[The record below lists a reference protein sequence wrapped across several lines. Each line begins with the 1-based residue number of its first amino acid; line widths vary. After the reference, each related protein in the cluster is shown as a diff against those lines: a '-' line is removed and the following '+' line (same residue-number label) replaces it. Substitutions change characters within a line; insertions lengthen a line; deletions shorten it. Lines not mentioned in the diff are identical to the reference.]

1 MTTQPPPKILAL
13 VSRPLVDHHE
23 RPLGRLD
30 LEGEVELLRERLGD
44 LDREVEVHVQFATT
58 DNLMRLL
65 TPHDYHI
72 LHFTGHGG
80 DGVLAFEDERGTAH
94 PVTAD
99 DLRRLIGVA
108 HQPPV
113 LAFLSACH
121 SESLVHALIQAGV
134 PHVVAIDAE
143 ASVLDLAAT
152 AFARAFYPALL
163 AGRPLCQAFEAGLT
177 AVHTDS
183 NLRRGGL
190 ILGQPEL
197 AAGEEAKFLLLPLEA
212 DHSASLLPTTLPQG
226 QLIFRLPAT
235 TRHNLPVRPET
246 FTGRQREVHHLLGQM
261 FEHRLV
267 TMTGL
272 GGIGKTTLAQEAG
285 RWLAERGH
293 FPDGITFVDLREL
306 TELSSIRARI
316 AEAAEMELSA
326 AVTDQSLA
334 HVLAGRRLLILDD
347 LDRIA
352 AADPRGL
359 SDLLHT
365 LYDYAAPA
373 RLLLTTRERVGGP
386 AQKRAPL
393 GRLEADE
400 ARELFLHE
408 ATMAHDQVS
417 GYQRDLAAILAF
429 LDGWPQAI
437 VLAARLLADY
447 GGDLS
452 WLRDQLAGVKEEAL
466 ADPLI
471 PPDQRRKP
479 DSLILS
485 LRLSYNRLQQAEP
498 AAALTFA
505 ALALFPGGAD
515 VPAVRAILGP
525 QHVAHLPRLRALS
538 LAEEL
543 PGGRLRLPAPARA
556 FAERL
561 LPANARA
568 MCGPAALTYYLDLAF
583 QADDLL
589 TGADYDRGLAIL
601 LTELPNIQSWVD
613 WGLKHEP
620 VEKNTSRAARL
631 AGRLRNLY
639 MLLSWPAEGVARLKQ
654 GIEAARRAGDK
665 EGEANTL
672 QAIGDVQQFQKEN
685 AAALQSYAQAL
696 DLFRA
701 VGDRLG
707 EANTRKAIGDVQQF
721 QKENAAALQSYA
733 QALDLFRAVGDR
745 LGEANTILAISDLAR
760 LQGDFPQADEGYR
773 VALELYQA
781 ISDNY
786 SQARVYYRMGD
797 WQRDQ
802 GNLEEARRL
811 YSLARDIWLD
821 IGLDTLVEQILTPRL
836 ANL

>member
-1 MTTQPPPKILAL
+1 
-13 VSRPLVDHHE
+13 
-23 RPLGRLD
+23 
-30 LEGEVELLRERLGD
+30 
-44 LDREVEVHVQFATT
+44 VHVQFATT

-80 DGVLAFEDERGTAH
+80 DGVLAFEDGRGTAH

-108 HQPPV
+108 HRPPV

-121 SESLVHALIQAGV
+121 SESLVHALVQTGI
-134 PHVVAIDAE
+134 PHIVAIDAE
-143 ASVLDLAAT
+143 ASVLDPAAT

-163 AGRPLCQAFEAGLT
+163 AGRPLRHAFEAGLT

-183 NLRRGGL
+183 HLHRGSLALDKPG
-190 ILGQPEL
+190 L
-197 AAGEEAKFLLLPLEA
+197 AAEEETKFLLLPADA
-212 DHSASLLPTTLPQG
+212 DHSVPLFSATLSQG
-226 QLIFRLPAT
+226 QLMFRLPAT

-246 FTGRQREVHHLLGQM
+246 FTGRQREVHHLLSQV

-306 TELSSIRARI
+306 TELSSVRARI
-316 AEAAEMELSA
+316 AEAAEVDLSA

-334 HVLAGRRLLILDD
+334 HVLGERRLFILDD

-359 SDLLHT
+359 SDLLHI
-365 LYDYAAPA
+365 LHDYAAPA
-373 RLLLTTRERVGGP
+373 HLLLTTRERVAGP
-386 AQKRAPL
+386 AQKRTPL

-408 ATMAHDQVS
+408 AALAHDQVT

-429 LDGWPQAI
+429 LDRWPQAI

-447 GGDLS
+447 GGDLA
-452 WLRDQLAGVKEEAL
+452 WLRAQLEVVKEEAL

-485 LRLSYNRLQQAEP
+485 LRLSYERLRQTEP
-498 AAALTFA
+498 TAALTFA

-568 MCGPAALTYYLDLAF
+568 MCGSAALTYYLDLAF

-589 TGADYDRGLAIL
+589 TGADYEQGLAVL
-601 LTELPNIQSWVD
+601 LTELPNFQNWMD

-639 MLLSWPAEGVARLKQ
+639 MLLNWPAEGVARLKQ
-654 GIEAARRAGDK
+654 GIEAARCAGDK

-672 QAIGDVQQFQKEN
+672 QAIGDVQQFQKDNE
-685 AAALQSYAQAL
+685 AALQSYAQAL

-701 VGDRLG
+701 VGSRLG
-707 EANTRKAIGDVQQF
+707 EANTLQAIGNLQLDQGHGEEALKLFEQALNLYQQIGDRVGQANIYWNLGLRLVQNGAF
-721 QKENAAALQSYA
+721 KEAEPLLA
-733 QALDLFRAVGDR
+733 QALDLAQQFAPGHPITEQWSAV
-745 LGEANTILAISDLAR
+745 LE
-760 LQGDFPQADEGYR
+760 QVQAQLPKD
-773 VALELYQA
+773 
-781 ISDNY
+781 
-786 SQARVYYRMGD
+786 
-797 WQRDQ
+797 
-802 GNLEEARRL
+802 
-811 YSLARDIWLD
+811 
-821 IGLDTLVEQILTPRL
+821 
-836 ANL
+836 